1 MSKVI
6 TIKIKKFGSKLLNF
20 TIKDDRGDILASDV
34 SLQSL
39 ISGLSF
45 TINDSV
51 LSIVID
57 YNGINCCNKSV
68 TIPIGQLNAV
78 EIASITPQL
87 KNTGSLWRHLTNPTV
102 YNSFYG
108 CISPYIIEYPFA
120 YQYYD
125 EIVQNIKDY
134 TKVYKYL
141 PTDDGIFN
149 SNRRIETDN
158 DYFNK
163 AILYNDQQSSGILN
177 LVPKPVNNLFKYVSY
192 PKYNIDSKTILF
204 SKRDNF
210 YQYNTFWSLV
220 KDKTTPLFI
229 TSCSSLS
236 IDKEVNQDNMDY
248 STRSFKKDTIRAKDL
263 KVRHVLDS
271 RSDIHLVSQFL
282 ISPSQISYL

>member
-1 MSKVI
+1 MSKII
-6 TIKIKKFGSKLLNF
+6 TIKLKRAGNNTSNF
-20 TIKDDRGDILASDV
+20 SISDDLGNILS
-34 SLQSL
+34 SSITKSQL
-39 ISGLSF
+39 IHGISF
-45 TINDSV
+45 SVQDSV
-51 LSIVID
+51 KVIIISSLSS
-57 YNGINCCNKSV
+57 NCCNKKWNISIS
-68 TIPIGQLNAV
+68 TMTNKD
-78 EIASITPQL
+78 IANIEFQNS
-87 KNTGSLWRHLTNPTV
+87 NTGSLWRHLTNPTL

-125 EIVQNIKDY
+125 EIVQNVKDY

-141 PTDDGIFN
+141 PTDDGVFN
-149 SNRRIETDN
+149 SNRRIETNN

-177 LVPKPVNNLFKYVSY
+177 LVPKPVNNLFQYVSY
-192 PKYNIDSKTILF
+192 PKYNVDSKTILF

-220 KDKTTPLFI
+220 KDKIIPLFI
-229 TSCSSLS
+229 TSCNSLS

-263 KVRHVLDS
+263 KVRHILDS

-282 ISPSQISYL
+282 LSPSQISYL